1 MIKTENAFVF
11 LNKKKRMLSYWEKD
25 LYHQKYDHV
34 IIGAGFNGLWLA
46 YFLKTKA
53 PNLKIA
59 IVERGNLSQ
68 GASTKNAGFACFGS
82 PSELVENIA
91 NIGLDQTFYWTEK
104 RFKGIELIKKHFG
117 NKIDYL
123 PCGAS
128 ELFGSKAEFETYN
141 AQINDL
147 NKHLALITGKSE
159 NFFIDKNLSTNC
171 GFKGLE
177 YAISNTTE
185 GAIHPAKLLH
195 ELYNFL
201 VFNGVN
207 IFKNC
212 EVESLEEN
220 TNEVLV
226 KTNTL
231 GELSANY
238 LSICTNAFTQKL
250 LPKLHI
256 KPGRGQV
263 LITEPINGLNW
274 NRTFH
279 MDKGYVY
286 FRNVNDR
293 ILIGGA
299 RNMDFE
305 TETSFDFEL
314 NQTIQQHL
322 EKILSNNILPEK
334 TFKIEHRWTGIMAFT
349 EDHIP
354 ISKMHSPRIALNV
367 AMNGMGVALAPILA
381 NELAEKYLKT

>member
-1 MIKTENAFVF
+1 
-11 LNKKKRMLSYWEKD
+11 MLSYWEKD
-25 LYHQKYDHV
+25 LYHQKYDHL

-68 GASTKNAGFACFGS
+68 GASTKNAGFACIGS

-123 PCGAS
+123 PSGAS

-141 AQINDL
+141 AQINEL
-147 NKHLALITGKSE
+147 NKHLTPITGKSE
-159 NFFIDKNLSTNC
+159 NFFIDKNLSTTC

-212 EVESLEEN
+212 EVESFEEN
-220 TNEVLV
+220 TNKVLV

-263 LITEPINGLNW
+263 LITEPIKGLNW

-279 MDKGYVY
+279 MDKGFVY

-293 ILIGGA
+293 ILMGGA

-322 EKILSNNILPEK
+322 EKILTDNILPEK
-334 TFKIEHRWTGIMAFT
+334 AFKIEHRWTGIMAFT

>member
-1 MIKTENAFVF
+1 
-11 LNKKKRMLSYWEKD
+11 MLSFWEKD
-25 LYHQKYDHV
+25 LYHQKYDHL

-123 PCGAS
+123 PSGAS

-141 AQINDL
+141 TQINEL
-147 NKHLALITGKSE
+147 NKHLTPITGKSE
-159 NFFIDKNLSTNC
+159 NFFIDKNLSTTC
-171 GFKGLE
+171 GFKGLK

-212 EVESLEEN
+212 EVESFEEY
-220 TNEVLV
+220 TNEVLI

-231 GELSANY
+231 GELSASY
-238 LSICTNAFTQKL
+238 LNICTNAFTQKL
-250 LPKLHI
+250 LPELHI
-256 KPGRGQV
+256 KPNQGQI
-263 LITEPINGLNW
+263 LITEPINNLNW

-279 MDKGYVY
+279 IDKGFVY

-322 EKILSNNILPEK
+322 EKILTDNILPEK

>member
-1 MIKTENAFVF
+1 
-11 LNKKKRMLSYWEKD
+11 MLSYWEKD
-25 LYHQKYDHV
+25 LYHQKYDHL

-91 NIGLDQTFYWTEK
+91 TIGLDQTFYLTEK

-123 PCGAS
+123 PSGAS

-185 GAIHPAKLLH
+185 GAIHPAKLFH

-212 EVESLEEN
+212 EVESFEEN
-220 TNEVLV
+220 TNKVLV

-231 GELSANY
+231 GELSASY
-238 LSICTNAFTQKL
+238 LNICTNAFTQKL
-250 LPKLHI
+250 IPKLRI

-263 LITEPINGLNW
+263 LITEPIKGLNW

-279 MDKGYVY
+279 MDKGFVY

-322 EKILSNNILPEK
+322 EKILSDNILPEK